1 MATQSKTAVK
11 KDAKDVGIADI
22 GEALAAVSRLMAA
35 LGEQPA
41 FASSELGV
49 TEWLFLRALKE
60 DPMLRGGAI
69 AQRLGV
75 TAQRST
81 QIVTG
86 LRKAGLISVAQ
97 SAEDSRKKDLG
108 ITDKGK
114 TRLAAIDQAVVK
126 AFATAIKS
134 RPLAVIVVKNF
145 ARNVAKEISGKNTPG
160 GK

>member
-11 KDAKDVGIADI
+11 KDTKDVGIADI

-60 DPMLRGGAI
+60 DPTLRGGAI

-86 LRKAGLISVAQ
+86 LRKTGLISVAQ
-97 SAEDSRKKDLG
+97 SAEDSRKKDLS

-114 TRLAAIDQAVVK
+114 SRLAAIDQAVVK
-126 AFATAIKS
+126 AFASAIRS
-134 RPLAVIVVKNF
+134 RPLAVTLIKNF
-145 ARNVAKEISGKNTPG
+145 ARNVAKEISGKKTPG
-160 GK
+160 AK

>member
-22 GEALAAVSRLMAA
+22 GEALAAVSRLMAK

-49 TEWLFLRALKE
+49 TEWLFLRTLKE
-60 DPMLRGGAI
+60 DPALRSGAI
-69 AQRLGV
+69 AHRLGV

-86 LRKAGLISVAQ
+86 LRKAGLVSVAQ
-97 SAEDSRKKDLG
+97 STEDSRKKDLG

-114 TRLAAIDQAVVK
+114 TKLAAIDQAVTK
-126 AFATAIKS
+126 AFATGIKS
-134 RPLAVIVVKNF
+134 RPMAVMVVKNF
-145 ARNVAKEISGKNTPG
+145 ARSVLKDIAGKKAPAAK
-160 GK
+160 

>member
-1 MATQSKTAVK
+1 MSIQPKTGAK
-11 KDAKDVGIADI
+11 KEAKDVGDV
-22 GEALAAVSRLMAA
+22 GEALAALSRLMAK
-35 LGEQPA
+35 LGEQPV

-49 TEWLFLRALKE
+49 TEWLFLRLLKE
-60 DPMLRGGAI
+60 DPKLRGGAI

-81 QIVTG
+81 QIVTA

-114 TRLAAIDQAVVK
+114 AKLAAIDQAVMQ
-126 AFATAIKS
+126 AFATAVNTH
-134 RPLAVIVVKNF
+134 PMAVTIMKNF
-145 ARNVAKEISGKNTPG
+145 AYRVLKGIGGKNTA
-160 GK
+160 